1 MPGTENL
8 NFYLTAFI
16 SLVAIVNPFGN
27 APLFAVWTEGRSAT
41 EQRKT
46 ALRASLTSF
55 IILIAFIFFGEYILK
70 FFQITIPAFKIAG
83 GMLIFIIGL
92 SMINVLRPRESST
105 PQEEKEAGEK
115 DDISVVPMGV
125 PILSGPGAITTSMVL
140 AFQVGSFEGRLV
152 LAAVALATSVLTYIV
167 LRESALLVKWLGHTG
182 INILTRFM
190 GLILTVK
197 AAGFLIDGLLKAFP
211 FLGAGH

>member
-1 MPGTENL
+1 MPGTETL

-41 EQRKT
+41 EQRKI

-55 IILIAFIFFGEYILK
+55 IILLVFIFFGEYVLK

-83 GMLIFIIGL
+83 GILIFIIGL
-92 SMINVLRPRESST
+92 SMINVLTPRESST
-105 PQEEKEAGEK
+105 PQEEKEAVEK

-125 PILSGPGAITTSMVL
+125 PILSGPGGPIGGEIS
-140 AFQVGSFEGRLV
+140 
-152 LAAVALATSVLTYIV
+152 
-167 LRESALLVKWLGHTG
+167 
-182 INILTRFM
+182 
-190 GLILTVK
+190 
-197 AAGFLIDGLLKAFP
+197 
-211 FLGAGH
+211 